1 MILFECIYNFVF
13 KVRSFIMLGMSLY
26 CLLNQSGYWE
36 KPYVSL
42 VFAVGDMLFFSG
54 SSVVFVV

>member
-1 MILFECIYNFVF
+1 
-13 KVRSFIMLGMSLY
+13 MLRMSLH

-36 KPYVSL
+36 KSYVSL

-54 SSVVFVV
+54 SSVAFVV